1 MFVCVV
7 EMLMRIIQFKY
18 FLIISL
24 IILADQITK
33 FIAKENLEHL
43 YNVVSVFPFMNLVY
57 VTNRGVSFGLLS
69 NYDITLYLGI
79 LSFVIS
85 ILLFSWIKKSKDEIE
100 KLSLCL
106 ILSGALGN
114 GLDRVFRSYVIDFI
128 DIFYKDFHWPA
139 FNIADSSITIGAI
152 LFLGNNF
159 FFLKSLKKVK

>member
-1 MFVCVV
+1 MFVCVA
-7 EMLMRIIQFKY
+7 EMLMKIIQFKY

-43 YNVVSVFPFMNLVY
+43 YSVISILPFMNLVY

-85 ILLFSWIKKSKDEIE
+85 ILLFSWIRKSKDEIE

-159 FFLKSLKKVK
+159 FFSKALKK